1 MSLQEGVW
9 GLQRGGQNPL
19 SLVTYAD
26 FLSEVRTLQDL
37 VIKKLKVQCFP
48 SPLPQE
54 SSLPDLTPESAQ
66 EGGAWGAAPPPPQP
80 RIRVEPSSPF

>member
-1 MSLQEGVW
+1 M
-9 GLQRGGQNPL
+9 GLAKRGTKPSQLGRLCRLPI
-19 SLVTYAD
+19 
-26 FLSEVRTLQDL
+26 SEVRTLQDL

-80 RIRVEPSSPF
+80 RIRVEPSSLF

>member
-1 MSLQEGVW
+1 MGIAK
-9 GLQRGGQNPL
+9 RGTKPSQLGHLCRLPI
-19 SLVTYAD
+19 
-26 FLSEVRTLQDL
+26 SEVRTLQDL